1 MEIVLA
7 LANRG
12 AQIVALVPDL
22 SDQVVQVLVQL
33 IQHTTG
39 NELVYAEKCDIT
51 SPASIRQFHQTFVK
65 GRTGTGMHAEPPRVD
80 AVVFC
85 HEYAHIGVWGRLGRS
100 KAQRLEEEDQRRK
113 NAYGTFF
120 FSTLFLPFLL
130 RSPLDRDVRF
140 INLVNPMYAAS
151 VSQFEPKGVSSIAA
165 SSSSSVTELESE
177 RSLRS
182 VLFARHFQRVLDAL
196 ANSPVPP
203 TNQDPTQVPMTAKKQ
218 SNIKFV
224 TVCPGF
230 GLEESIAPFLGATRD
245 EAGVLPSRLG
255 SFLYSLLYL
264 LLFFIAKRPTATS
277 QTPLYT
283 LCVPHRSGAR
293 NPSTEP
299 APSPEPQSSS
309 PTSNTS
315 PKPKRPQEPVL
326 NGGELYRECEVVQLP
341 SERGKWLME
350 EESVGR
356 AIWEW
361 FEGGVKVWDEEEKER
376 LGTTDATEG
385 ENHPSTT
392 TETAQPEADVDSTLP
407 GLKGKFKSS

>member
-33 IQHTTG
+33 IQQTTG

-65 GRTGTGMHAEPPRVD
+65 GRTGTGMHAEVPRVD

-85 HEYAHIGVWGRLGRS
+85 HEYTHIGVWGRLGRS

-120 FSTLFLPFLL
+120 FTTLFLPFLL

-140 INLVNPMYAAS
+140 VNLVNPMYAAS

-165 SSSSSVTELESE
+165 SSSSSVTQLESE

-196 ANSPVPP
+196 ANPPVPP
-203 TNQDPTQVPMTAKKQ
+203 TNQDPTQVSITAKKQ

-255 SFLYSLLYL
+255 GLLYVTV
-264 LLFFIAKRPTATS
+264 RD
-277 QTPLYT
+277 
-283 LCVPHRSGAR
+283 
-293 NPSTEP
+293 
-299 APSPEPQSSS
+299 
-309 PTSNTS
+309 
-315 PKPKRPQEPVL
+315 VL
-326 NGGELYRECEVVQLP
+326 
-341 SERGKWLME
+341 
-350 EESVGR
+350 
-356 AIWEW
+356 
-361 FEGGVKVWDEEEKER
+361 
-376 LGTTDATEG
+376 
-385 ENHPSTT
+385 
-392 TETAQPEADVDSTLP
+392 
-407 GLKGKFKSS
+407 